1 MTKQQGELIEK
12 PKRGR
17 KKKDSTGEIVAAET
31 TKSLI
36 TPSGDTEEQL
46 GFIEA
51 DIKSNIILKATAG
64 SGKTA
69 SAVKRVRFLL
79 NNGVDPKKIIFFSY
93 TTAAVNEFKKRL
105 NNEEVKITTIHA
117 FCLGMLSR
125 MKKFKEVVDIYQFID
140 WYKEKYKP
148 RFNDS
153 EEVKADFYDL
163 INQMYDEA
171 QYIGSSITAYKLQT
185 ADKIKCVVP
194 KFYNEYRNFL
204 KEKKARD
211 FSDMLIEINNLLSDN
226 RWLNLFKGQYDHI
239 LIDEGQDTSTIM
251 MKILLRLNAPY
262 YTLILDTN
270 QSIYQYSGA
279 NAKAVI
285 DMLKAR
291 RDCKEMNLSINFRST
306 PEIVEY
312 TNKYSTLT
320 AKAFKPEG
328 GTVHKNIIL
337 LEDLIHIL
345 KDEPHI
351 TILVRTNSVIR
362 EIEKKLMM
370 RKVIMRY
377 NNYLTPKECDMLKK
391 AEARPSTLK
400 KVKALLPVFKTA
412 DNAIQFIEE
421 CNSNPNVKSEILT
434 IHKSKGLEY
443 PSVVLVN
450 SLAPE
455 LLEENNIKNLPEKTF
470 KEISFYNDDTDDP
483 ENFEAKNVFF
493 VGCSRAIHTLRF
505 MIYGV

>member
-1 MTKQQGELIEK
+1 MAKQQEELVEK

-17 KKKDSTGEIVAAET
+17 KKKESTGELVSAET
-31 TKSLI
+31 PNSLI
-36 TPSGDTEEQL
+36 TPSGDTQEQL
-46 GFIEA
+46 NFIQA

-69 SAVKRVRFLL
+69 SAVKRVRYLL
-79 NNGVDPKKIIFFSY
+79 DNGVDPKKIIFFSY

-140 WYKEKYKP
+140 WYNTKYKP

-153 EEVKADFYDL
+153 DEVKSEYYDL
-163 INQMYDEA
+163 INQMYDDA
-171 QYIGSSITAYKLQT
+171 QYIGSAITAYKLQT

-194 KFYNEYRNFL
+194 KFYNEYRAFL

-211 FSDMLIEINNLLSDN
+211 FSDMLIEINSLLSDN

-279 NAKAVI
+279 NAEAVI
-285 DMLKAR
+285 GMLKAR
-291 RDCKEMNLSINFRST
+291 RDCQEMNLSINFRST

-320 AKAFKPEG
+320 ATAFKPAG
-328 GTVHKNIIL
+328 GMVHKKIIL

-345 KDEPHI
+345 KDEHHV

-362 EIEKKLMM
+362 DIEKKLMM
-370 RKVIMRY
+370 RKVVMKY
-377 NNYLTPKECDMLKK
+377 NNYLNPKECEMLRK
-391 AEARPSTLK
+391 AEERPSTAK
-400 KVKALLPVFKTA
+400 KAKALLPVFGTI
-412 DNAIQFIEE
+412 DNAIQFIES

-450 SLAPE
+450 SVSPE
-455 LLEENNIKNLPEKTF
+455 LLVENKIENLPEKTF
-470 KEISFYNDDTDDP
+470 KEVSFYNDDTDDP
-483 ENFEAKNVFF
+483 ENFEARNVFF

-505 MIYGV
+505 MIYGI

>member
-1 MTKQQGELIEK
+1 MAKQQDELVEK

-17 KKKDSTGEIVAAET
+17 KKKESTGELVSAET
-31 TKSLI
+31 PNSLI
-36 TPSGDTEEQL
+36 TPSGDTQEQL
-46 GFIEA
+46 NFIQA

-69 SAVKRVRFLL
+69 SAVKRVRYLL
-79 NNGVDPKKIIFFSY
+79 DNGVDPKKIIFFSY

-140 WYKEKYKP
+140 WYNTKYKP

-153 EEVKADFYDL
+153 DEVKSEYYDL
-163 INQMYDEA
+163 INQMYDDA
-171 QYIGSSITAYKLQT
+171 QYIGSAITAYKLQT

-194 KFYNEYRNFL
+194 KFYNEYRAFL

-211 FSDMLIEINNLLSDN
+211 FSDMLIEINSLLSDN

-279 NAKAVI
+279 NAEAVI
-285 DMLKAR
+285 GMLKAR
-291 RDCKEMNLSINFRST
+291 RDCQEMNLSINFRST

-320 AKAFKPEG
+320 ATAFKPAG
-328 GTVHKNIIL
+328 GMVHKKIIL

-345 KDEPHI
+345 KDEHHV

-362 EIEKKLMM
+362 DIEKKLMM
-370 RKVIMRY
+370 RKVVMKY
-377 NNYLTPKECDMLKK
+377 NNYLTPKECEMLRK
-391 AEARPSTLK
+391 AEERPSTAK
-400 KVKALLPVFKTA
+400 KAKALLPVFGTI
-412 DNAIQFIEE
+412 DNAIQFIES

-450 SLAPE
+450 SVSPE
-455 LLEENNIKNLPEKTF
+455 LLVENKIENLPEKTF
-470 KEISFYNDDTDDP
+470 KEVSFYNDDTDDP
-483 ENFEAKNVFF
+483 ENFEARNVFF

-505 MIYGV
+505 MIYGI

>member
-1 MTKQQGELIEK
+1 M
-12 PKRGR
+12 
-17 KKKDSTGEIVAAET
+17 EIIQSNNKVYT
-31 TKSLI
+31 Q
-36 TPSGDTEEQL
+36 EQTA
-46 GFIEA
+46 FINY
-51 DIKSNIILKATAG
+51 DIKTSIILLSTAG
-64 SGKTA
+64 SGKSQCTMERI
-69 SAVKRVRFLL
+69 KFLL
-79 NNGVDPKKIIFFSY
+79 SKGVDPKKIIFFSY

-105 NNEEVKITTIHA
+105 NNDEVKITTIHA

-148 RFNDS
+148 RFSDS
-153 EEVKADFYDL
+153 EEVKSDFYDL
-163 INQMYDEA
+163 INQLYDDA
-171 QYIGSSITAYKLQT
+171 QYIGSAITAYKLQV

-194 KFYNEYRNFL
+194 KFYNEYRTFL

-226 RWLNLFKGQYDHI
+226 RWLNLFKGQYDYI

-279 NAKAVI
+279 NADAVI
-285 DMLKAR
+285 NMLKAR

-312 TNKYSTLT
+312 TNKYSTLKAT
-320 AKAFKPEG
+320 AFKPAG
-328 GTVHKNIIL
+328 GVVHKNIIL
-337 LEDLIHIL
+337 LEDLINIL
-345 KDEPHI
+345 KDEPHV

-362 EIEKKLMM
+362 DIEKKLMM
-370 RKVIMRY
+370 RKVIMKY

-455 LLEENNIKNLPEKTF
+455 LLSENNIKNLPEKTF

>member
-1 MTKQQGELIEK
+1 M
-12 PKRGR
+12 
-17 KKKDSTGEIVAAET
+17 EILQSGNKIYTQEQT
-31 TKSLI
+31 T
-36 TPSGDTEEQL
+36 
-46 GFIEA
+46 FINSE
-51 DIKSNIILKATAG
+51 IKTSIILLSTAG
-64 SGKTA
+64 SGKSQCTMERI
-69 SAVKRVRFLL
+69 KFLL
-79 NNGVDPKKIIFFSY
+79 SKGVDPKKIIFFSY

-117 FCLGMLSR
+117 FCLSMLSR

-140 WYKEKYKP
+140 WYKTKYKP

-153 EEVKADFYDL
+153 DEVKSEYYDL
-163 INQMYDEA
+163 INQMYDDA
-171 QYIGSSITAYKLQT
+171 QYIGSAITAYKLQT

-194 KFYNEYRNFL
+194 KFYNEYRAFL

-211 FSDMLIEINNLLSDN
+211 FSDMLIEINSLLSDN

-279 NAKAVI
+279 NAEAVI
-285 DMLKAR
+285 GMLKAR
-291 RDCKEMNLSINFRST
+291 RDCQEMNLSINFRST

-320 AKAFKPEG
+320 ATAFKPAG
-328 GTVHKNIIL
+328 GMVHKKIIL

-345 KDEPHI
+345 KDEPHV

-362 EIEKKLMM
+362 DIEKKLMM
-370 RKVIMRY
+370 RKVVMKY
-377 NNYLTPKECDMLKK
+377 NNYLTPKECEMLRK
-391 AEARPSTLK
+391 AEERPSTAK
-400 KVKALLPVFKTA
+400 KAKALLPVFGTI
-412 DNAIQFIEE
+412 DNAIQFIES

-450 SLAPE
+450 SVSPE
-455 LLEENNIKNLPEKTF
+455 LLVENKIENLPEKTF
-470 KEISFYNDDTDDP
+470 KEVSFYNDDTDDP
-483 ENFEAKNVFF
+483 ENFEARNVFF

-505 MIYGV
+505 MIYGI

>member
-1 MTKQQGELIEK
+1 MAKQQEELVEK

-17 KKKDSTGEIVAAET
+17 KKKESTGELVSAET
-31 TKSLI
+31 PNSLI
-36 TPSGDTEEQL
+36 TPSGDTQEQL
-46 GFIEA
+46 NFIQA

-69 SAVKRVRFLL
+69 SAVKRVRYLL
-79 NNGVDPKKIIFFSY
+79 DNGVDPKKIIFFSY

-140 WYKEKYKP
+140 WYNTKYKP

-153 EEVKADFYDL
+153 DEVKSEYYDL
-163 INQMYDEA
+163 INQMYDDA
-171 QYIGSSITAYKLQT
+171 QYIGSAITAYKLQT

-194 KFYNEYRNFL
+194 KFYNEYRAFL

-211 FSDMLIEINNLLSDN
+211 FSDMLIEINSLLSDN

-279 NAKAVI
+279 NAEAVI
-285 DMLKAR
+285 GMLKAR
-291 RDCKEMNLSINFRST
+291 RDCQEMNLYINFRST

-320 AKAFKPEG
+320 ATAFKPAG
-328 GTVHKNIIL
+328 GMVHKKIIL

-345 KDEPHI
+345 KDEHHV

-362 EIEKKLMM
+362 DIEKKLMM
-370 RKVIMRY
+370 RKVVMKY
-377 NNYLTPKECDMLKK
+377 NNYLTPKECEMLRK
-391 AEARPSTLK
+391 AEERPSTAK
-400 KVKALLPVFKTA
+400 KAKALLPVFGTI
-412 DNAIQFIEE
+412 DNAIQFIES

-450 SLAPE
+450 SVSPE
-455 LLEENNIKNLPEKTF
+455 LLVENKIENLPEKTF
-470 KEISFYNDDTDDP
+470 KEVSFYNDDTDDP
-483 ENFEAKNVFF
+483 ENFEARNVFF

-505 MIYGV
+505 MIYGI

>member
-1 MTKQQGELIEK
+1 MAKQQNDLVEK

-17 KKKDSTGEIVAAET
+17 KKKET
-31 TKSLI
+31 VDASEPQLLTSLI
-36 TPSGDTEEQL
+36 TPSGDTQEQL
-46 GFIEA
+46 DFIKA
-51 DIKSNIILKATAG
+51 DIKSSIILKATAG

-69 SAVKRVRFLL
+69 SATKRVRYLL
-79 NNGVDPKKIIFFSY
+79 DNGVDPKKIIFFSY

-140 WYKEKYKP
+140 WYKEKFKP
-148 RFNDS
+148 SFNDS
-153 EEVKADFYDL
+153 EETKADYYDL

-171 QYIGSSITAYKLQT
+171 QYIGSAITAYKLQT

-194 KFYNEYRNFL
+194 KFYTEYRMFL
-204 KEKKARD
+204 REKKARD
-211 FSDMLIEINNLLSDN
+211 FSDMLIEINTLLSDN
-226 RWLNLFKGQYDHI
+226 RWLNLFKGEYDHI

-251 MKILLRLNAPY
+251 MKILLRLNAPQ

-279 NAKAVI
+279 NADAVI
-285 DMLKAR
+285 AMLKAR
-291 RDCKEMNLSINFRST
+291 RECKEMSLSINFRST

-320 AKAFKPEG
+320 ATAFKPSG
-328 GTVHKNIIL
+328 GVVHKEIIL
-337 LEDLIHIL
+337 LEDLVHIL
-345 KDEPHI
+345 KDEPH
-351 TILVRTNSVIR
+351 TTVLVRTNSVIR

-370 RKVIMRY
+370 RKVVMKY
-377 NNYLTPKECDMLKK
+377 NNYLTAKECEMLKK
-391 AEARPSTLK
+391 AEARPSTMK
-400 KVKALLPVFKTA
+400 KAKALLPVFKTI

-421 CNSNPNVKSEILT
+421 CNSNPNVKSEVLT

-450 SLAPE
+450 SIAPE
-455 LLEENNIKNLPEKTF
+455 LLTENKIENLPEKKF

-483 ENFEAKNVFF
+483 ENFEAKNIFF
-493 VGCSRAIHTLRF
+493 VGTSRAIHTLRF